1 MEFLLLVTTR
11 ESEKSFNFLLTLVS
25 MWNIEKQKLEKN
37 RFSQNYLLVFVVTFM
52 VKQLSNN
59 NSKIQW
65 CLLYINHSQF

>member
-1 MEFLLLVTTR
+1 
-11 ESEKSFNFLLTLVS
+11 
-25 MWNIEKQKLEKN
+25 MWNIEKQKLDKN